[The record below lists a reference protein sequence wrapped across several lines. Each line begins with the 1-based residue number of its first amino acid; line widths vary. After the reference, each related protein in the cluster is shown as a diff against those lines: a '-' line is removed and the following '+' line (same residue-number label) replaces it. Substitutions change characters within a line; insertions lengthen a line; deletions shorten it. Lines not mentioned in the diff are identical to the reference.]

1 MNRIQE
7 FTSKLSPTKSLA
19 GRFKEKDETEEKKE
33 KKEKEEK
40 EEKKK
45 KEEKEETEE
54 KEKKEKKENNER
66 DGFEFMIP
74 STPGKTIKLAC

>member
-40 EEKKK
+40 EE
-45 KEEKEETEE
+45 TEE
-54 KEKKEKKENNER
+54 KKEKEEKKENNER

-74 STPGKTIKLAC
+74 STPGNTIKLAC

>member
-40 EEKKK
+40 KK

-54 KEKKEKKENNER
+54 KEKKENNER

-74 STPGKTIKLAC
+74 STPGNTIKLAC